1 MPRHRRFQNRRSG
14 RFGQTVG
21 NPEESPFHE
30 LRQNVTCLT
39 LLLSRQHLA
48 QSARRTSLL
57 PVSVCIR
64 NRFLCESTQLTDF
77 LLNRFLRNP
86 TELKSIKNISLL
98 RQQPPPQAAIAGTHA
113 SKLNEHAPASSSS
126 IVQPLNTHQLSH
138 LSAVAQQQQQVP
150 PSSPRV
156 HALNG
161 AFHHLSTSSE
171 PERSSPHS
179 HSLQLNP
186 SNPTIEFKMEPSIDI
201 DDMPTDLSTG
211 GDRRS
216 NADCYP

>member
-1 MPRHRRFQNRRSG
+1 MFYGTTFLHF
-14 RFGQTVG
+14 F
-21 NPEESPFHE
+21 FFWF
-30 LRQNVTCLT
+30 
-39 LLLSRQHLA
+39 
-48 QSARRTSLL
+48 SL
-57 PVSVCIR
+57 
-64 NRFLCESTQLTDF
+64 Q
-77 LLNRFLRNP
+77 NRFLRNP

-98 RQQPPPQAAIAGTHA
+98 RQQPPPQSAIAGQHTN
-113 SKLNEHAPASSSS
+113 KLNEHTASNTPS
-126 IVQPLNTHQLSH
+126 IGQPLNTQQLSH

-161 AFHHLSTSSE
+161 AFHHLSTSSA
-171 PERSSPHS
+171 PERTSPHS
-179 HSLQLNP
+179 HSSQTNQ
-186 SNPTIEFKMEPSIDI
+186 SNITVEFKMEPSIDV

>member
-1 MPRHRRFQNRRSG
+1 MNVRFNLICS
-14 RFGQTVG
+14 
-21 NPEESPFHE
+21 NK
-30 LRQNVTCLT
+30 
-39 LLLSRQHLA
+39 
-48 QSARRTSLL
+48 
-57 PVSVCIR
+57 
-64 NRFLCESTQLTDF
+64 NRFLS
-77 LLNRFLRNP
+77 NP

-98 RQQPPPQAAIAGTHA
+98 RQQPPPQAAIAGAHA
-113 SKLNEHAPASSSS
+113 NKLNEHTASSSS
-126 IVQPLNTHQLSH
+126 SIGQPLNTQQLSH

-161 AFHHLSTSSE
+161 AFHHLSTSSA

-179 HSLQLNP
+179 HSSQTNQ
-186 SNPTIEFKMEPSIDI
+186 SNASIEFKMEPSIDV

-216 NADCYP
+216 TADCYP

>member
-1 MPRHRRFQNRRSG
+1 MRQKPTFEQMKINAYVSFQ
-14 RFGQTVG
+14 
-21 NPEESPFHE
+21 
-30 LRQNVTCLT
+30 
-39 LLLSRQHLA
+39 
-48 QSARRTSLL
+48 
-57 PVSVCIR
+57 
-64 NRFLCESTQLTDF
+64 
-77 LLNRFLRNP
+77 NRFLRNP

-98 RQQPPPQAAIAGTHA
+98 RQQPPPQAPIAGPHA
-113 SKLNEHAPASSSS
+113 NANKLNENTASSSS
-126 IVQPLNTHQLSH
+126 SIGQPLNTQQLSH
-138 LSAVAQQQQQVP
+138 LSAIAQQQQQVP

-161 AFHHLSTSSE
+161 AFHHLSTSSA

-179 HSLQLNP
+179 HSSQINQ
-186 SNPTIEFKMEPSIDI
+186 SNASIEFKMEPSIDI